1 LGLKEIMRSFIVIFS
16 FVFLLSACVSTET
29 TVTTKNTGSGG
40 KMQFNPDAAAKT
52 RLKLALLYLQKK
64 NMSKAKENIDKAL
77 KYQPNNADVYRVFGY
92 YFQQVQE
99 YNKAEEMFKKSL
111 SLDKNNA
118 ITYSTYGTFLCQ
130 QGRYQ
135 EADEAY
141 SSALKQLSYTGM
153 AKTYE
158 NAGICSEKAGSLD
171 KAIYYFQFA
180 LSHNPN
186 NFNLQLTLA
195 RLSITQKDYKAAR
208 LNLLNFQKEN
218 KASAESLWQWIRLS
232 YATGKNASLS
242 KYAGELLTEFPDSQ
256 QALDYLDHDYY
267 E

>member
-1 LGLKEIMRSFIVIFS
+1 MRYFIVVFS

-40 KMQFNPDAAAKT
+40 KMQFDPDAAAQT
-52 RLKLALLYLQKK
+52 RIKLALLYLKKK
-64 NMSKAKENIDKAL
+64 NMGKAKENIEKAL
-77 KYQPNNADVYRVFGY
+77 KYQPDNSDVYRVFGY

-99 YNKAEEMFKKSL
+99 YDKAEKMFKKSL
-111 SLDKNNA
+111 SLDDHNA
-118 ITYSTYGTFLCQ
+118 NTYSMYGTFLCKQ
-130 QGRYQ
+130 ARYQ
-135 EADEAY
+135 EADDAY

-158 NAGICSEKAGSLD
+158 NAAICSEKAGNID
-171 KAIYYFQFA
+171 KAIHYFQFA

-186 NFNLQLTLA
+186 KSSLQLTLV
-195 RLSITQKDYKAAR
+195 RLFITKKDYEAAR

-242 KYAGELLTEFPDSQ
+242 KYAGKLLTQFPDSQ